1 MSNEDMENVRV
12 ELYMAINGHAP
23 MSELKED
30 DLEEVEAGIVHDL
43 LLDEMIRDIL
53 LKLSIKLKDKGDTFD
68 PDIVIGIRLSTDE
81 GTLTDYHETF
91 EP

>member
-23 MSELKED
+23 MSELTED
-30 DLEEVEAGIVHDL
+30 DPEEVEASIIHDL
-43 LLDEMIRDIL
+43 LLDEMVRDRL
-53 LKLSIKLKDKGDTFD
+53 LKLSNKLNDKGDTFD
-68 PDIVIGIRLSTDE
+68 PDIVIGIRLNTDE
-81 GTLTDYHETF
+81 GTLADYHETF